1 MKKFKSPWF
10 YWHTEHKFIALL
22 SMLVSTVILW
32 IFLVVGAGFSIWGI
46 IIAVLLDAV
55 GLWVALI
62 YMVALRDY
70 IGDIDNSIHNIPLIN
85 NFDFISS
92 LYLQDKA
99 DNLVIT
105 NFVIPLIVGFVVS
118 RISSY
123 VVAKMGG
130 YKFA

>member
-1 MKKFKSPWF
+1 M
-10 YWHTEHKFIALL
+10 
-22 SMLVSTVILW
+22 
-32 IFLVVGAGFSIWGI
+32 VGAGFSIWGI